1 MSDQQKRGS
10 LGFPTILKEYVLPFL
25 CPSSYPNLGIVMAG
39 AFGLSFLLQ
48 MIWAELPEE
57 KLFFSKTS
65 LIGFSLI
72 TLFRLLALLLVYVL
86 VTEHYKIG
94 PHHTWGRNPGL
105 GGYFLAFMVG
115 APVMMVS
122 VGVHN
127 LFIYMQLKME
137 NPIPPQLYY
146 YVTEE
151 GSVYGLILKV
161 IMVVVLP
168 VLIEE
173 LFFRGLVY
181 AVIPDKWWLRISIPA
196 ILSTLFAV
204 NRLELPVLLITGLL
218 CSCVRYFTDNAICS
232 CLTRF
237 GFFCVRI
244 LLSKYLPTQDPA
256 AVQNAMD
263 YDRMTIYASI
273 IGIVLGLVMIM
284 VLLRQLRLLRYLQ
297 KNEDMRCGTEEGK
310 PLSIPLREHFH
321 IDFVLGIAFL
331 ALCWIMS

>member
-10 LGFPTILKEYVLPFL
+10 LSFPKILKDYVLPFL
-25 CPSSYPNLGIVMAG
+25 CPSSYPNLGIVLAG

-48 MIWAELPEE
+48 MVWTELPEE

-94 PHHTWGRNPGL
+94 AHHTWGRNPGV
-105 GGYFLAFMVG
+105 GGFFLAFMVG
-115 APVMMVS
+115 VPAMMIS
-122 VGVHN
+122 VGIHN
-127 LFIYMQLKME
+127 LFIYMELKME
-137 NPIPPQLYY
+137 NPIPSQLYY

-151 GSVYGLILKV
+151 GSIYGLILML
-161 IMVVVLP
+161 IMVVVFP

-173 LFFRGLVY
+173 LFFRGLVF
-181 AVIPDKWWLRISIPA
+181 AVIPDKWWLRITIPA
-196 ILSTLFAV
+196 VLSTLFAV
-204 NRLELPVLLITGLL
+204 NRLELPSLLVIGLL
-218 CSCVRYFTDNAICS
+218 CSCVRYFTDNALCS

-237 GFFCVRI
+237 GFFCTKI
-244 LLSKYLPTQDPA
+244 LLSRFIPNQEPT

-263 YDRMTIYASI
+263 YDRMVIYSSVM
-273 IGIVLGLVMIM
+273 GVVLGLVMMM
-284 VLLRQLRLLRYLQ
+284 VLFRQLRLLRYLQ
-297 KNEDMRCGTEEGK
+297 KNEDMRCETEEGK
-310 PLSIPLREHFH
+310 PLAIPLQEHFH
-321 IDFVLGIAFL
+321 IDFVIGVAFL

>member
-10 LGFPTILKEYVLPFL
+10 LSFPKILKDYVLPFL
-25 CPSSYPNLGIVMAG
+25 CPSSYPNLGIVLAG

-48 MIWAELPEE
+48 MVWTELPEE

-94 PHHTWGRNPGL
+94 AHHTWGRNPGV
-105 GGYFLAFMVG
+105 GGFFLAFMVG
-115 APVMMVS
+115 VPAMMIS
-122 VGVHN
+122 VGIHN
-127 LFIYMQLKME
+127 LFIYMELKME
-137 NPIPPQLYY
+137 NPIPSQLYY

-151 GSVYGLILKV
+151 GSIYGLILML
-161 IMVVVLP
+161 IMVVVFP

-181 AVIPDKWWLRISIPA
+181 AVIPDKWWLRITIPA
-196 ILSTLFAV
+196 VLSTLFAV
-204 NRLELPVLLITGLL
+204 NRLELPSLLVIGLL
-218 CSCVRYFTDNAICS
+218 CSCVRYFTDNALCS

-237 GFFCVRI
+237 GFFCTKI
-244 LLSKYLPTQDPA
+244 LLSRFIPDQEPT

-263 YDRMTIYASI
+263 YDRMVIYASVM
-273 IGIVLGLVMIM
+273 GVVLGFVMII

-297 KNEDMRCGTEEGK
+297 KNEDMRCETEEGK
-310 PLSIPLREHFH
+310 PLAIPLQEHFH
-321 IDFVLGIAFL
+321 IDFVIGVAFL